1 MSINLLEA
9 DVVFDPSAGLRREV
23 LAGTLEAARLPQS
36 VSNVRLSLQ
45 DIHIKRHGEL
55 GRAEVQVVTIVTDG
69 ISQEPI
75 QLFSE
80 VYENVQKW
88 THLPLGAGGVT
99 LYRTDAQQ
107 IPAYLDYRIL
117 LTELDEDIR
126 AIGTLL
132 DEVRR
137 DAQFEAARQALLAAA
152 AIAAPPAALITA
164 SSDLALNIVARLL
177 KANKD
182 DQLLL
187 VRGSFDNAFDGLGTK
202 YGPVTKGNRQA
213 AVTYQAEAA
222 EAPRLA

>member
-9 DVVFDPSAGLRREV
+9 DVVFEPSAGLQREV
-23 LAGTLEAARLPQS
+23 LAGTLEMRSLPAS
-36 VSNVRLSLQ
+36 VSNVRLSLK
-45 DIHIKRHGEL
+45 DIYIKRHGEL
-55 GRAEVQVVTIVTDG
+55 GRAEVQVVTVVTDG

-80 VYENVQKW
+80 VFENVQRW
-88 THLPLGAGGVT
+88 SHLPLGEGGVT
-99 LYRTDAQQ
+99 LYRTNAQQ
-107 IPAYLDYRIL
+107 IPAFLDYRIL

-126 AIGTLL
+126 NVGGLL

-137 DAQFEAARQALLAAA
+137 DGQFAAAREALLAAA
-152 AIAAPPAALITA
+152 AVAAPPAALITA

-202 YGPVTKGNRQA
+202 YGAITKGNRSA
-213 AVTYQAEAA
+213 GVTYQAEAA
-222 EAPRLA
+222 EIS